1 MNGKIEQLTNHI
13 QERCLW
19 QFFSRTW
26 DREEN
31 IEGIL
36 SYTIEILGGETS
48 EPITYLE
55 KSHFA
60 DAKVLASDF
69 KRLFPWITKMEKDE
83 IKDLLEGV
91 KARLTTIVVTESHN
105 EELKDPN
112 Y

>member
-1 MNGKIEQLTNHI
+1 M
-13 QERCLW
+13 
-19 QFFSRTW
+19 
-26 DREEN
+26 
-31 IEGIL
+31 
-36 SYTIEILGGETS
+36 
-48 EPITYLE
+48 
-55 KSHFA
+55 
-60 DAKVLASDF
+60 LASDF